1 MKQYTKHLVEEM
13 KVIEGATLTTD
24 QGHIVAFRFQL
35 IPADIKWLSTMSG
48 ELNNC
53 AIYLSPF
60 ANVNQSDKI
69 TIGGSIDGP
78 EATWQAWDYS
88 KRIQV
93 AEVSKFKA
101 RLNDSD
107 GKQRSE
113 VTKLI
118 AKEKPRQ

>member
-1 MKQYTKHLVEEM
+1 
-13 KVIEGATLTTD
+13 
-24 QGHIVAFRFQL
+24 
-35 IPADIKWLSTMSG
+35 MSG